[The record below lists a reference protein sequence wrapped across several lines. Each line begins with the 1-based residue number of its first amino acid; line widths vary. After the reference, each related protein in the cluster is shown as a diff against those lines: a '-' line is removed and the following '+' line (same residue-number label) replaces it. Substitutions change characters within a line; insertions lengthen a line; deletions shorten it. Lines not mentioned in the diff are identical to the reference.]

1 MDKKKRK
8 KSSDNQPFNQII
20 DDINQKLKDHSNV
33 VMGELNYKKLKQS
46 DKLLQDIM
54 KKPKLLNESQ
64 TNVSICDDV
73 IKDKGEGSSGGHGLT
88 GRKIKL
94 VLKKKEKEDKKKED
108 TDLSKD
114 NVDESQK
121 NVNENQSSEKDIES
135 NNANNEEKPLKSD
148 SSQRKDNAI
157 THENMEIDQIKNVE
171 TSTENL
177 GQDNLNQATK
187 LLYNKSMNCSADQD
201 NDVPQTE
208 NKNSTQ
214 EKTGDTL
221 GHEMFKNV
229 SDLEQTKEVPDQEN
243 AKEILDQENTGNILN
258 PEIGN
263 KHFVDEDKSND
274 DQSTTNPFLISGLDA
289 EDGMFSYDSVGI
301 VDNEEILRICS
312 KLNSEHS
319 PQESNTETNAKDDIS
334 IDSTSEKV
342 TRNEKLNQD
351 FCNKKLTDASESTCT
366 GEKMVGKENVD
377 DVTNEM
383 LGVNENERTRNMLD
397 LKERI
402 VKLPVERG
410 KDGGKNYYSD
420 DDDIMII
427 EKEEEN
433 ILIELDSDD
442 DDDEDKMVE
451 KETVETDI
459 FPKNRKWDL
468 EPGEITDSTSTDS
481 SSSSNSEEPDSQMQ
495 PTWVEIVRQ
504 PAPASEGLYYRE
516 NL

>member
-46 DKLLQDIM
+46 DKLLQDSM

-94 VLKKKEKEDKKKED
+94 VLKKKEKEEEKKDD
-108 TDLSKD
+108 TDLSK
-114 NVDESQK
+114 NTLEESQK
-121 NVNENQSSEKDIES
+121 NIDENQSCEKDNES
-135 NNANNEEKPLKSD
+135 NNENNEEKLLRSD
-148 SSQRKDNAI
+148 SSQKKDDAI
-157 THENMEIDQIKNVE
+157 THENMEVDQTENVE

-187 LLYNKSMNCSADQD
+187 LLYNKSMNCSADQN

-214 EKTGDTL
+214 DKTGDTL
-221 GHEMFKNV
+221 GQEILKNV
-229 SDLEQTKEVPDQEN
+229 SDHEQAKVVPDQEN
-243 AKEILDQENTGNILN
+243 AKEIPDQENTGNILN

-263 KHFVDEDKSND
+263 KHFVDKDKSHD
-274 DQSTTNPFLISGLDA
+274 DQSTTNPFLISGFDA

-301 VDNEEILRICS
+301 ADNEEILRICS
-312 KLNSEHS
+312 KLNSEKS
-319 PQESNTETNAKDDIS
+319 PQESNPETDAKDDS
-334 IDSTSEKV
+334 KVSTSEKV
-342 TRNEKLNQD
+342 TSSENLNENFSDKNLR
-351 FCNKKLTDASESTCT
+351 DASESTCT
-366 GEKMVGKENVD
+366 GEKKVDKENVD
-377 DVTNEM
+377 NVTNEM
-383 LGVNENERTRNMLD
+383 LGVNENERTRNMLH

-402 VKLPVERG
+402 VKLPVESG
-410 KDGGKNYYSD
+410 KDGGENDYSD

-427 EKEEEN
+427 EKEEEK
-433 ILIELDSDD
+433 ILIELDS

-481 SSSSNSEEPDSQMQ
+481 SSSSSSEEPDSQVQ

-504 PAPASEGLYYRE
+504 PAPASEGLY
-516 NL
+516 